1 MRQLGTRGRRKFA
14 AAFAGLSVVLVGV
27 FSPLGMGFASDD
39 AEPAPLNAEN
49 AGAIIDADAIASGRV
64 TKASN
69 LTDAGGVG
77 KGLLSG
83 HVYMADP
90 NGNMGANYDNGL
102 RKLDGITV
110 YAQFLDKDGSY
121 SPIFSAQTHTLPD
134 VVGGN
139 GGKGTYA
146 FGIGNQGMTWTDR
159 NGKEHIWQART
170 YQQHRIWVEPYT
182 SENGNP
188 VQMIRV
194 ANGFVPGSFNT
205 PAKYPLGSFVASDL
219 NLQLTAVF
227 L

>member
-121 SPIFSAQTHTLPD
+121 SPIFSA
-134 VVGGN
+134 
-139 GGKGTYA
+139 
-146 FGIGNQGMTWTDR
+146 
-159 NGKEHIWQART
+159 
-170 YQQHRIWVEPYT
+170 
-182 SENGNP
+182 
-188 VQMIRV
+188 
-194 ANGFVPGSFNT
+194 
-205 PAKYPLGSFVASDL
+205 
-219 NLQLTAVF
+219 
-227 L
+227 